1 MQFPS
6 AEYCERNVF
15 NNQEVGGKRTQQQM
29 RHGALC
35 ISASEHQ
42 IESHSNSQPETN
54 DPQMAMDICLQ
65 MSFKFENFT

>member
-1 MQFPS
+1 
-6 AEYCERNVF
+6 
-15 NNQEVGGKRTQQQM
+15 M

-35 ISASEHQ
+35 VSASEHQ

-65 MSFKFENFT
+65 MSFKFQNFTWFLAARPIVYEQHISSMILSW